1 MAISVSEE
9 LKAEI
14 LAELGYND
22 QSPQSEKD
30 RVAVYIRN
38 GIYALNKIAG
48 AEINFDD
55 DRNAR
60 SLLASY
66 CRYCNSYVIEEFE
79 ENFQDDLL
87 RLYLEH
93 RVKEVGANGED

>member
-22 QSPQSEKD
+22 QSPQSDKD

-38 GIYALNKIAG
+38 GIYALNEIAG

-55 DRNAR
+55 DMNAR
-60 SLLASY
+60 SLLMSY
-66 CRYCNSYVIEEFE
+66 CRYCNSYVIEDFE
-79 ENFQDDLL
+79 PNFQEDLVN
-87 RLYLEH
+87 LYLKY
-93 RVKEVGANGED
+93 RVKEVGANGEN

>member
-9 LKAEI
+9 LKSEI
-14 LAELGYND
+14 LSELGYNNEI
-22 QSPQSEKD
+22 PQNDKD

-48 AEINFDD
+48 AEINFDED
-55 DRNAR
+55 MDAR

-66 CRYCNSYVIEEFE
+66 CRYCNSYVVEHFE
-79 ENFQDDLL
+79 TNFQPKLL
-87 RLYLEH
+87 DLYLRY
-93 RVKEVGANGED
+93 RVEEVNKDAGD